1 MQSISFT
8 WQAVAAA
15 SAEVIGFVLTGPTMP
30 PDTDLTNHF
39 LIAMPQLEDP
49 NFFHTVTYIC
59 EHSDDG
65 AMGIVI
71 NRPMELHL
79 ADIFEQLKI
88 PIASEKVSEQ
98 PVYIGGP
105 VQSDRGF
112 VLHDSNSDWAST
124 LRVTPQ
130 ISVTTSLDIL
140 EAIAAGKGPEQNLV
154 ALGYAS
160 WGAGQLESELAQNAW
175 LSGPA
180 ESDIIFKRASKE
192 RWQAAADLLGV
203 DLNLLSSDAGHA

>member
-1 MQSISFT
+1 MS
-8 WQAVAAA
+8 
-15 SAEVIGFVLTGPTMP
+15 

-59 EHSDDG
+59 EHSSDG

-71 NRPMELHL
+71 NRPMELNL

-112 VLHDSNSDWAST
+112 VLHDSNSEG
-124 LRVTPQ
+124 LH
-130 ISVTTSLDIL
+130 
-140 EAIAAGKGPEQNLV
+140 PESHPTDQCHHI
-154 ALGYAS
+154 LGYPGGHRRRQGS
-160 WGAGQLESELAQNAW
+160 GTESGGTRICQLGSRPIGE
-175 LSGPA
+175 
-180 ESDIIFKRASKE
+180 
-192 RWQAAADLLGV
+192 
-203 DLNLLSSDAGHA
+203 

>member
-1 MQSISFT
+1 MQPNT
-8 WQAVAAA
+8 N
-15 SAEVIGFVLTGPTMP
+15 
-30 PDTDLTNHF
+30 LTNHF

-59 EHSDDG
+59 EHSSDG
-65 AMGIVI
+65 TMGIVI

-79 ADIFEQLKI
+79 ADIFDQLEIPVSAKKVAEQ
-88 PIASEKVSEQ
+88 S
-98 PVYIGGP
+98 VYIGGP

-112 VLHDSNSDWAST
+112 VLHDSDSEWAST
-124 LRVTPQ
+124 LRVTNE

-140 EAIAAGKGPEQNLV
+140 EAIALGKGPEHNLV

-160 WGAGQLESELAQNAW
+160 WGAGQLESEIAQNVW

-180 ESDIIFKRASKE
+180 ESDIIYKRASKE

-203 DLNLLSSDAGHA
+203 DLNLLSGDAGHA